1 MDIDALWRSA
11 PDDDLNLFNCSDPGI
26 VNSLRRIKSNDGRRF
41 SFSSND
47 GRLNSARK
55 EDIEKAIQDKVVA
68 VEQAAD
74 TAMDLHLPNS
84 IHHYDQKCWLA
95 PDIKKIRREY
105 VSSGVIFPKYQE
117 GLKAFYAKNWEHAK
131 NCFELVLSQRGD
143 GPSLYFLKLI
153 AEQGGVP
160 PKKFIG
166 YNVERG

>member
-11 PDDDLNLFNCSDPGI
+11 PDDDLNLSNCSNPSI
-26 VNSLRRIKSNDGRRF
+26 VNSLRRLKSSRNSFTSNDGRR
-41 SFSSND
+41 
-47 GRLNSARK
+47 NSARR
-55 EDIEKAIQDKVVA
+55 EDIEKAIQDKVAA

-74 TAMDLHLPNS
+74 TAMHLHLPNS

-117 GLKAFYAKNWEHAK
+117 GLKAFYTKNWEHAK
-131 NCFELVLSQRGD
+131 NCFDLVLSQHED
-143 GPSLYFLKLI
+143 GPSRYFLKLI

>member
-11 PDDDLNLFNCSDPGI
+11 PDDDLNLSNCSDPGI

-47 GRLNSARK
+47 GRRNSARK
-55 EDIEKAIQDKVVA
+55 EDIEKAIQDKVAA
-68 VEQAAD
+68 VEQGAD
-74 TAMDLHLPNS
+74 TAMDVHLPNS

-95 PDIKKIRREY
+95 PDIKKIRCEY